1 MDKEILGPVGAVV
14 LGFIWIFWRLEWRL
28 DNIGARWDSL
38 PLLEKLVVVAI
49 VVGWTLAVEIIA
61 WYGRQGAPA

>member
-1 MDKEILGPVGAVV
+1 
-14 LGFIWIFWRLEWRL
+14 
-28 DNIGARWDSL
+28 
-38 PLLEKLVVVAI
+38 LLEKLVVVAI